1 MKDLFNK
8 FVNKI
13 FYPTCGIFTVILVL
27 FTLLFSSF
35 TEMNTPAITIEKIFV
50 ILCFS
55 FLLSLANLILSTKL
69 NSVVKCIL
77 HFLASALDFVLT
89 FILWAGYSDE
99 FTQVFFFCL
108 AFVIIYFA
116 VALAVW
122 LLKVIAK
129 KAADNSEEYKGIR

>member
-1 MKDLFNK
+1 
-8 FVNKI
+8 
-13 FYPTCGIFTVILVL
+13 
-27 FTLLFSSF
+27 
-35 TEMNTPAITIEKIFV
+35 MNTPAITIEKIFV

-108 AFVIIYFA
+108 AFVIIYFS